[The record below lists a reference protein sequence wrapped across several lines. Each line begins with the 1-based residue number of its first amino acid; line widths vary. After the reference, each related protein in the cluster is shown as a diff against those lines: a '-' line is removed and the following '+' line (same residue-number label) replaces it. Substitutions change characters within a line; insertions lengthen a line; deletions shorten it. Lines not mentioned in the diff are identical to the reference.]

1 MSKLIDA
8 DKFLV
13 DETDRCCGEP
23 MIGSSTINN
32 YYLSTR
38 LDAAPEVKNATM
50 KDLMEL
56 CANHDFYADNP
67 IEVLDFILT
76 QYQKVIVECTGGLLS
91 KLTYDAD
98 VVISHIFDKADE
110 QEESLMK
117 HHFTPYELLVKLE
130 GDIVPIADA
139 ARDSVIKNHLENWCE
154 FHQDVIDHL
163 LYVAQYSPHEYSSSK
178 EIGDMARSHLK
189 EIHDLVGRYLKDWE
203 EEEND
208 KEGT

>member
-1 MSKLIDA
+1 MGKLIDA
-8 DKFLV
+8 DMFLV

-32 YYLSTR
+32 CYLSTR
-38 LDAAPEVKNATM
+38 LDAAPEVENVTM

-98 VVISHIFDKADE
+98 VVISHIFDKANE
-110 QEESLMK
+110 QEESLME

-139 ARDSVIKNHLENWCE
+139 ARDSIIKNHLENWCD
-154 FHQDVIDHL
+154 FHQDVVDHL
-163 LYVAQYSPHEYSSSK
+163 LYVAQYSPREYSSSK
-178 EIGDMARSHLK
+178 EVGDMARSHLK
-189 EIHDLVGRYLKDWE
+189 EIHDWIGRYLKDWE
-203 EEEND
+203 DEDDNE
-208 KEGT
+208 KA